1 MLTSVTSPNQV
12 NLPSPGTGR
21 PIPYPSDGPFRA
33 MFWPTASSSPCHPSN
48 LPSAFS
54 EKGDSLTHD
63 SISPILDQRSTSA
76 DTVDFR
82 FLPWYDRHWT
92 AIVGAFTMNEDGLP
106 STHTEDI
113 LWVANVGLTTMRVEL
128 QGGYSFVTTI
138 GEKNVCCSFGGV
150 YELDDCWLSSIFIFS
165 KRHDPQ
171 ACISGHQEENRV
183 EQCAY
188 SPAIIFI
195 RIDIWDEIGRS
206 TPFPSPVLPKQIDCC
221 FGLADYSN
229 IDSELSTIKAA
240 VSCYEVFR
248 WID

>member
-1 MLTSVTSPNQV
+1 
-12 NLPSPGTGR
+12 
-21 PIPYPSDGPFRA
+21 

-150 YELDDCWLSSIFIFS
+150 YELDDCWLSSIFIFPNDMIP
-165 KRHDPQ
+165 RP
-171 ACISGHQEENRV
+171 
-183 EQCAY
+183 
-188 SPAIIFI
+188 
-195 RIDIWDEIGRS
+195 
-206 TPFPSPVLPKQIDCC
+206 
-221 FGLADYSN
+221 
-229 IDSELSTIKAA
+229 
-240 VSCYEVFR
+240 VFR
-248 WID
+248 VIRKRTESNSARTHQQSYSSGLIYGMRSVARHRSLVPSCQSKSTVVSVSQTTPVSTLNCLPSRLP